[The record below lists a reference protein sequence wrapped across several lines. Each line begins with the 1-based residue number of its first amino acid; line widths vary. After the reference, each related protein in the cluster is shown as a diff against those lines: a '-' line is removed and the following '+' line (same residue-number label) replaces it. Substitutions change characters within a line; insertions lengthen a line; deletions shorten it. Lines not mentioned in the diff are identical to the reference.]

1 MATRNLALTSR
12 VEDVRE
18 LRPVALP
25 IQFSLEEIKQHFDE
39 SLEGIKEQY
48 SVADL
53 LLQGGN
59 ERGGK
64 TIWRSQVVL
73 VEGLLDFY
81 LHEISKFCMF
91 QVPMSKVEAAIAASE
106 SQDWFFNFI
115 NDRFSRDVFLG
126 VESMRDQLNLIGIGF
141 VPVMV
146 KAFPMRKEEESKK
159 YGTQVVKDLFQRRN
173 DIAHQNDRS
182 HASAEQ
188 TDITKE
194 FVEDYIGKI
203 EKIVNAIQEIAVQ
216 KDIPV

>member
-39 SLEGIKEQY
+39 SLEGIKGQY

-91 QVPMSKVEAAIAASE
+91 RMFTGQWEKTEKYGSFQVPMS
-106 SQDWFFNFI
+106 
-115 NDRFSRDVFLG
+115 
-126 VESMRDQLNLIGIGF
+126 
-141 VPVMV
+141 
-146 KAFPMRKEEESKK
+146 
-159 YGTQVVKDLFQRRN
+159 
-173 DIAHQNDRS
+173 
-182 HASAEQ
+182 
-188 TDITKE
+188 
-194 FVEDYIGKI
+194 
-203 EKIVNAIQEIAVQ
+203 
-216 KDIPV
+216 

>member
-39 SLEGIKEQY
+39 SLEGIKGQY

-81 LHEISKFCMF
+81 LHEISMEKKS
-91 QVPMSKVEAAIAASE
+91 P
-106 SQDWFFNFI
+106 
-115 NDRFSRDVFLG
+115 RFTMVQGLVLG
-126 VESMRDQLNLIGIGF
+126 FADLE
-141 VPVMV
+141 
-146 KAFPMRKEEESKK
+146 
-159 YGTQVVKDLFQRRN
+159 TQRIWR
-173 DIAHQNDRS
+173 I
-182 HASAEQ
+182 
-188 TDITKE
+188 
-194 FVEDYIGKI
+194 
-203 EKIVNAIQEIAVQ
+203 
-216 KDIPV
+216 

>member
-1 MATRNLALTSR
+1 MATRNLALASR

-39 SLEGIKEQY
+39 SLEGIKGQY

-59 ERGGK
+59 EVGGK

-91 QVPMSKVEAAIAASE
+91 RMFMGQWEKTEKYGSFQVPISKVEVAIAASE

-141 VPVMV
+141 VPVM
-146 KAFPMRKEEESKK
+146 
-159 YGTQVVKDLFQRRN
+159 YWHFQ
-173 DIAHQNDRS
+173 
-182 HASAEQ
+182 
-188 TDITKE
+188 
-194 FVEDYIGKI
+194 
-203 EKIVNAIQEIAVQ
+203 
-216 KDIPV
+216 

>member
-39 SLEGIKEQY
+39 SLEGIKGQY

-59 ERGGK
+59 EVGGK

-91 QVPMSKVEAAIAASE
+91 RM
-106 SQDWFFNFI
+106 FT
-115 NDRFSRDVFLG
+115 G
-126 VESMRDQLNLIGIGF
+126 
-141 VPVMV
+141 
-146 KAFPMRKEEESKK
+146 
-159 YGTQVVKDLFQRRN
+159 
-173 DIAHQNDRS
+173 
-182 HASAEQ
+182 
-188 TDITKE
+188 
-194 FVEDYIGKI
+194 
-203 EKIVNAIQEIAVQ
+203 
-216 KDIPV
+216 